1 MMATTCPHGLI
12 AGECL
17 ICSTLAGTP
26 TATPRPEAGPRRST
40 VRRPRRGGAGLVIAV
55 VAVLLVGWW
64 LVALV
69 SLIFRLATLVAI
81 AAGSGWVGWRLGVR
95 HGRRTSSG

>member
-1 MMATTCPHGLI
+1 MATMCPHGLT

-17 ICSTLAGTP
+17 ICSTLASSPAQASRVGGAKP
-26 TATPRPEAGPRRST
+26 SSS
-40 VRRPRRGGAGLVIAV
+40 VKRPRAGGAGLILGV
-55 VAVLLVGWW
+55 VVVLLVGWW

-69 SLIFRLATLVAI
+69 SLIFRLAGLVAI
-81 AAGSGWVGWRLGVR
+81 SVGSGWVGWRLGVR

>member
-1 MMATTCPHGLI
+1 MATMCPHGLT

-17 ICSTLAGTP
+17 ICSTLASSPAQASRVGRAKP
-26 TATPRPEAGPRRST
+26 SSS
-40 VRRPRRGGAGLVIAV
+40 VRRPRTGGAGLILGV
-55 VAVLLVGWW
+55 VVVLLVGWW

-69 SLIFRLATLVAI
+69 SLIFRLAGFVAI
-81 AAGSGWVGWRLGVR
+81 SVGSGWVGWRLGVR